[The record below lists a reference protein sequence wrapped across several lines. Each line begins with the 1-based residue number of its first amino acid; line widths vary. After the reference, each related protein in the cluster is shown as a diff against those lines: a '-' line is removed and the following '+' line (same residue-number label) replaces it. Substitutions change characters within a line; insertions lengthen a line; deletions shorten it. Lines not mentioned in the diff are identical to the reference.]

1 MATKPPIIASQS
13 PHAVSLDSTGKSAAR
28 STGKAPDGMARDVG
42 VSKTA
47 VPAVKSPH
55 AGPMVVR
62 PSALLKG
69 SAPPPAEPAAT
80 AKATLVESSALAP
93 PIGEPSTQR
102 MDFKARL
109 ERLKEVNKQLK
120 VQIKPLDRPHTLPRD
135 PSLNAQHRIKAT
147 LARRK
152 TP

>member
-1 MATKPPIIASQS
+1 MATKPPIIASRS
-13 PHAVSLDSTGKSAAR
+13 PHTVSLDGTGKSAAR
-28 STGKAPDGMARDVG
+28 ATGKAPGGMARDVG
-42 VSKTA
+42 GAKTA
-47 VPAVKSPH
+47 VPAVKPPG

-62 PSALLKG
+62 PSALLRV
-69 SAPPPAEPAAT
+69 SAPPPAVLAAI
-80 AKATLVESSALAP
+80 AKATLLETSALAP
-93 PIGEPSTQR
+93 PSGGPSTQR

-109 ERLKEVNKQLK
+109 ARLQEVNKQLK
-120 VQIKPLDRPHTLPRD
+120 VQIKPLDRQHALPSD

>member
-13 PHAVSLDSTGKSAAR
+13 PHAVSLDGTGKSAA
-28 STGKAPDGMARDVG
+28 SATGKASDGMARDIG
-42 VSKTA
+42 ASKTA
-47 VPAVKSPH
+47 VPAVKSPQ

-62 PSALLKG
+62 PSALLKV
-69 SAPPPAEPAAT
+69 SAPPPAVLAAI
-80 AKATLVESSALAP
+80 AKATLVETSALVP
-93 PIGEPSTQR
+93 PSGERSTQR

-120 VQIKPLDRPHTLPRD
+120 VQIKPLDRQHTLPSD

-147 LARRK
+147 LARRER
-152 TP
+152 P